1 MGSTVKIEQPF
12 EFTLKTV
19 KTKGLRDNTFDGKKV
34 PGKQI
39 SVQVDEDDIV
49 KIQKVW
55 DVLGAKKQTP
65 FFGFN
70 GGNNMLTIKARRLT
84 EGVKKTCVSKD
95 GDYIYVD
102 VKFQIGEIYIDEN
115 GQRYPQVRMLGLRK
129 VDGPED
135 DDVVGE
141 FF

>member
-12 EFTLKTV
+12 EFTLKAV
-19 KTKGLRDNTFDGKKV
+19 KTKGLRDNTFDGKRV

-39 SVQVDEDDIV
+39 SVLVEADDIT

-55 DVLGAKKQTP
+55 DALDAKKPTP

-70 GGNNMLTIKARRLT
+70 GANNMLTIKARRVS
-84 EGVKKTCVSKD
+84 EGIKKTCVSKD
-95 GDYIYVD
+95 GDNIYVD
-102 VKFQIGEIYIDEN
+102 VKFEIGEIYVDDQ
-115 GQRYPQVRMLGLRK
+115 GQRYPQLRMLGLQK
-129 VDGPED
+129 VDSPED
-135 DDVVGE
+135 EFVVDE